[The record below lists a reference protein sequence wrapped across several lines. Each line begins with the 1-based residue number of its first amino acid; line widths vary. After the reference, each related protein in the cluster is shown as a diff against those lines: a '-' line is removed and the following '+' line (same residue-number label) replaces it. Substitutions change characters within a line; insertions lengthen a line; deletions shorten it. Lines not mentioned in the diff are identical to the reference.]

1 MTPLMLRGGRVIDP
15 ASGIDG
21 AYDVLVIDGEID
33 ALEPA
38 GTFEPAP
45 DTEALDCAGLWVVPG
60 LIDVHVHLRDP
71 GFPQKETIASGLR
84 AAAVGGFTTV
94 AAMANTSPVD
104 DTPEIARYM
113 LERAREVHAT
123 RLIPVSAVTKA
134 LAGRKLVDLV
144 AMAAAGARLFS
155 DDGIPID
162 DEAILVRA
170 FREAAQLGFAIS
182 LHEEDRALTGH
193 GACNAG
199 EVSQRLGVIGIPATA
214 ETHRVRRD
222 LAVAVGAGAP
232 VHIAHVSTAESI
244 ELIRAARQRGANV
257 TCEATPHHFM
267 LDDRAFARF
276 GPDAKMAPPLRSQ
289 TDVEA
294 IRAALADGTIDMI
307 ATDHAPHDRASK
319 HFDRLAPLFP
329 GTRAARIST
338 DDRDSPLSSADHNVA
353 RSFTDGEAQ
362 RLSAENA
369 ELLASAANGIVGLET
384 ALGLTLEL
392 VHRGLID
399 PSRMVTLMSLN
410 PARLL
415 RLDAQGTLAPGACA
429 DITVIDPNYEWTVE
443 PAKFI
448 SMSRNTPFTGK
459 RLNGRAVY
467 TILSGEII
475 HPGAPVRTA

>member
-1 MTPLMLRGGRVIDP
+1 MKPLLLRGGRVIDP

-21 AYDVLVIDGEID
+21 LYDVLIIDGEID

-38 GTFEPAP
+38 GTIEPPA
-45 DTEALDCAGLWVVPG
+45 DTETLDCAGLWVVPG

-71 GFPQKETIASGLR
+71 GFPQKETIATGLR
-84 AAAVGGFTTV
+84 AAAAGGFTTV

-123 RLIPVSAVTKA
+123 RLIPVSAVTKN
-134 LAGRKLVDLV
+134 LAGRELVDFA
-144 AMAAAGARLFS
+144 AMAAAGARLYS
-155 DDGIPID
+155 DDGMPID

-170 FREAAQLGFAIS
+170 FREAAQIGFAIS

-199 EVSQRLGVIGIPATA
+199 EVSQRLGVAGIPATA

-222 LAVAVGAGAP
+222 LAIAVGAGAP

-244 ELIRAARQRGANV
+244 DLIRAARQRGAHV

-267 LDDRAFARF
+267 LDDHAFARF
-276 GPDAKMAPPLRSQ
+276 GPNAKMSPPLRSRI
-289 TDVEA
+289 DVEA
-294 IRAALADGTIDMI
+294 IHAALADGTIDII

-319 HFDRLAPLFP
+319 HFDQLAPLFP
-329 GTRAARIST
+329 GTRAGH
-338 DDRDSPLSSADHNVA
+338 SSADA
-353 RSFTDGEAQ
+353 EAQ
-362 RLSAENA
+362 RLSAEDA
-369 ELLASAANGIVGLET
+369 ELLTSAANGIVGLET

-415 RLDAQGTLAPGACA
+415 RLDAQGTLAPGAQA
-429 DITVIDPNYEWTVE
+429 DITVIDLNYEWTVE

-459 RLNGRAVY
+459 RLKGRAAY

-475 HPGAPVRTA
+475 HSGAPVPNRMILSTH

>member
-1 MTPLMLRGGRVIDP
+1 MRPLLLRGGRVIDP
-15 ASGIDG
+15 AFGIDG
-21 AYDVLVIDGEID
+21 LYDVLVIDGEID
-33 ALEPA
+33 ALEPT
-38 GTFEPAP
+38 GTIEPPP
-45 DTEALDCAGLWVVPG
+45 DSETLDCSGLWVVPG

-123 RLIPVSAVTKA
+123 RLIPVSAVTKG
-134 LAGRKLVDLV
+134 LAGRELVDFG
-144 AMAAAGARLFS
+144 AMAAAGARLYS

-170 FREAAQLGFAIS
+170 FREAAQIGFAIS

-199 EVSQRLGVIGIPATA
+199 EVSKRLGVAGIPATA

-222 LAVAVGAGAP
+222 LAIAVGAGAP

-244 ELIRAARQRGANV
+244 ELVRAARQRGANV

-267 LDDRAFARF
+267 LDDSAFARF
-276 GPDAKMAPPLRSQ
+276 GPNAKMAPPLRSRR
-289 TDVEA
+289 DVEA
-294 IRAALADGTIDMI
+294 IHAALADGAIDMI
-307 ATDHAPHDRASK
+307 ATDHAPHDPMSK
-319 HFDRLAPLFP
+319 HLDRLASLFP
-329 GTRAARIST
+329 GTRAA
-338 DDRDSPLSSADHNVA
+338 P
-353 RSFTDGEAQ
+353 
-362 RLSAENA
+362 RLSAEQA
-369 ELLASAANGIVGLET
+369 EVMASAANGIIGLET
-384 ALGLTLEL
+384 ALGLALEL
-392 VHRGLID
+392 VHRGIID
-399 PSRMVTLMSLN
+399 ASRMVTLMSLN

-415 RLDAQGTLAPGACA
+415 RLDAQGTLTPGACA

-459 RLNGRAVY
+459 RLKGRAAY
-467 TILSGEII
+467 MILSGEII
-475 HPGAPVRTA
+475 HPCAPVPDRMILSTD

>member
-1 MTPLMLRGGRVIDP
+1 MRPLLLRGGRVIDP
-15 ASGIDG
+15 ASAIDRL
-21 AYDVLVIDGEID
+21 YDVLVMDGEID

-38 GTFEPAP
+38 GNIEPPP
-45 DTEALDCAGLWVVPG
+45 DTETLDCTGLWVVPG

-71 GFPQKETIASGLR
+71 GFPQKETIATGLR
-84 AAAVGGFTTV
+84 AAAASGFTTV

-104 DTPEIARYM
+104 DTPEIAHYM
-113 LERAREVHAT
+113 LERAREVHAA
-123 RLIPVSAVTKA
+123 RLIPVSAVTKS
-134 LAGRKLVDLV
+134 LAGRELVDFA
-144 AMAAAGARLFS
+144 AMATAGARLFS

-170 FREAAQLGFAIS
+170 FREAAQIGFAIS
-182 LHEEDRALTGH
+182 LHEEDRTLTGH

-199 EVSQRLGVIGIPATA
+199 EVSKRLGVAGIPVTA

-222 LAVAVGAGAP
+222 LAIAVGAGAP

-267 LDDRAFARF
+267 LDDSAFARF
-276 GPDAKMAPPLRSQ
+276 GPNAKMAPPLRSQ

-294 IRAALADGTIDMI
+294 IRAALADGTIDVI
-307 ATDHAPHDRASK
+307 ATDHAPHDHASK
-319 HFDRLAPLFP
+319 HLDRLAPLFP
-329 GTRAARIST
+329 GSRAALL
-338 DDRDSPLSSADHNVA
+338 SPGARETLSLADHH
-353 RSFTDGEAQ
+353 AQ
-362 RLSAENA
+362 LVSGIRDAARLSAEDA

-392 VHRGLID
+392 VHRGIID
-399 PSRMVTLMSLN
+399 ASRMVTLMSTN

-415 RLDAQGTLAPGACA
+415 RLDAQGTLTPGAQA

-448 SMSRNTPFTGK
+448 SMSRNTPFTGR
-459 RLNGRAVY
+459 RLKGRAAY
-467 TILSGEII
+467 TVFSGEII
-475 HPGAPVRTA
+475 HLGASLPDA